1 MSNFVIKL
9 NSMKALEE
17 ILRDNLRKII
27 KDRDYTQS
35 YLSDCSS
42 LSESQVSRYLNGRA
56 RISIK
61 QLDEIARGL
70 RMRPIDIITYP
81 DVYHKLDDDRSNG
94 VQAVLQI
101 RLSKEKRDAILKNVL
116 GDIEILESL

>member
-1 MSNFVIKL
+1 
-9 NSMKALEE
+9 MKALEE